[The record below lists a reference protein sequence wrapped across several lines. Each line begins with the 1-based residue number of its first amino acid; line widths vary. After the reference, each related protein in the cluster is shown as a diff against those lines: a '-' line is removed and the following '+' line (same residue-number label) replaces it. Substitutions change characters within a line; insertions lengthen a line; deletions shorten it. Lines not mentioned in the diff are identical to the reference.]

1 KRQTLLRGAQRY
13 ARMEIRNIRSRIGR
27 GAREVHHTNRGDE
40 MDMFSRQAGE
50 VLKREAPLAARMRPR
65 NLDEFV
71 GQEHILGRGKLLRRA
86 IEADRLS
93 SIILYGPPG
102 TGKTTL
108 AMVIASTTK
117 SHFEQMNAVT
127 SGVGDIRR
135 VAAEAAERLGLHGTR
150 TILFIDEVHRFNKAQ
165 QDALLPAVEN
175 GTVIF
180 IGATTENPFF
190 EVNAPLVSRSRI
202 FRLTPLDDEDIA
214 AIVRRALEDKERGLG
229 RFNVEIETDAFSHI
243 VRMANGD
250 ARSALNAIELAV
262 LTTPPD
268 DHGVR
273 RITLEVAED
282 SIQRRALVYDR
293 DADAHYDTISAF
305 IKSMRGSDP
314 DATVYW
320 LAKMVAAGEDPEFIA
335 RRIVIQA
342 AEDVGCADP
351 HALLVAMAAAWAVR
365 FVGWPEAKIPL
376 AEAAIYL
383 ACAPKSNSAY
393 LAINRAM
400 EDIENERTG
409 EVPIHLR
416 DASYKGAARLGHGAG
431 YKYPHDFSGHFVPQ
445 QYLPDTLAGKVYYE
459 PTSNGYEKQIAE
471 RLAGWRKKRGQ
482 SQHER

>member
-1 KRQTLLRGAQRY
+1 
-13 ARMEIRNIRSRIGR
+13 
-27 GAREVHHTNRGDE
+27 

-65 NLDEFV
+65 SLDEFV

-135 VAAEAAERLGLHGTR
+135 VAAEAAERLGMHGTR

-202 FRLTPLDDEDIA
+202 FRLTSLDDEDIA

-229 RFNVEIETDAFSHI
+229 RFDVEIENDAFSHI

-250 ARSALNAIELAV
+250 ARSALN
-262 LTTPPD
+262 
-268 DHGVR
+268 
-273 RITLEVAED
+273 
-282 SIQRRALVYDR
+282 
-293 DADAHYDTISAF
+293 
-305 IKSMRGSDP
+305 
-314 DATVYW
+314 
-320 LAKMVAAGEDPEFIA
+320 
-335 RRIVIQA
+335 
-342 AEDVGCADP
+342 
-351 HALLVAMAAAWAVR
+351 
-365 FVGWPEAKIPL
+365 
-376 AEAAIYL
+376 
-383 ACAPKSNSAY
+383 
-393 LAINRAM
+393 
-400 EDIENERTG
+400 
-409 EVPIHLR
+409 
-416 DASYKGAARLGHGAG
+416 
-431 YKYPHDFSGHFVPQ
+431 
-445 QYLPDTLAGKVYYE
+445 
-459 PTSNGYEKQIAE
+459 
-471 RLAGWRKKRGQ
+471 
-482 SQHER
+482 